1 MGLVRQIIRELVG
14 MNRHQAPVM
23 SLWASE
29 PQKPWLGNAI
39 GIMKVVSDSLNPM
52 DCSLPGSTV
61 HGIVQARM
69 LEWLSSSPRDLPD
82 PEIALQS
89 DSLPPSHQ
97 GSP

>member
-1 MGLVRQIIRELVG
+1 MS
-14 MNRHQAPVM
+14 RHQAPVM

-39 GIMKVVSDSLNPM
+39 GIMKVMSDSLNPM
-52 DCSLPGSTV
+52 DCSLPGSAV
-61 HGIVQARM
+61 HGLVQARM
-69 LEWLSSSPRDLPD
+69 LEWLPSPSPRDLPD

-89 DSLPPSHQ
+89 DSLPLSRQ